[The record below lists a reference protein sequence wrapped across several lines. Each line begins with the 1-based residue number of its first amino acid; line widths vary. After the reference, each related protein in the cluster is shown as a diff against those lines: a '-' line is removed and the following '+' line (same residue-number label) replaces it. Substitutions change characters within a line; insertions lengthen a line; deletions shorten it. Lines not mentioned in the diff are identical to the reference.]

1 MLHGTAHTPT
11 VHTAAAHAPT
21 SDHTIA
27 HCYVFAPPSRTALAP
42 TAYPTIAHIIAHA
55 PSAHNTSVHHAHVHA
70 HTPTGSSPPDL
81 HPTML
86 PLSLLCVRCEWLLL
100 CVWRVLS
107 MLQERC
113 MRLNHAILWQLH
125 HTALFPALLL
135 LPLLLLLLYIR

>member
-1 MLHGTAHTPT
+1 VWLLLYIRRVHLHATT
-11 VHTAAAHAPT
+11 
-21 SDHTIA
+21 
-27 HCYVFAPPSRTALAP
+27 L
-42 TAYPTIAHIIAHA
+42 
-55 PSAHNTSVHHAHVHA
+55 
-70 HTPTGSSPPDL
+70 
-81 HPTML
+81 L
-86 PLSLLCVRCEWLLL
+86 PLSLLCVSCEWLLL